1 MDPQFS
7 LQDVNRCELCE
18 TAKADGYCDLCHLSL
33 CKPCIG
39 GHVLD
44 EYDNHKVVPFRQ
56 RNSTL
61 IYPKCKTHPPKI
73 CDIQCKD
80 CNIFVCSSCL
90 TSELHNGHIFLEIL
104 EAYKTK
110 KEIVEKDFKKLEFL
124 ISPSYEETVLDL
136 EKQLASLDN
145 GYENLTLEVSKQG
158 EKWHGEID
166 VVINKM
172 KNEIT
177 EIKMKHND
185 ILQKYLDEVKNTH
198 SRIKHRLAALKA
210 VEKSTEVSTTIE
222 YNSEIKEFSKLP
234 RMIKVC
240 LPTFIKKPI
249 DPVKLY
255 SFFGEIIPLSTD
267 TEEDFL
273 LKKEQDTSSAEQLD
287 ETELVSTFETGS
299 FLYKPD
305 EWNAQ

>member
-1 MDPQFS
+1 M
-7 LQDVNRCELCE
+7 
-18 TAKADGYCDLCHLSL
+18 
-33 CKPCIG
+33 
-39 GHVLD
+39 
-44 EYDNHKVVPFRQ
+44 
-56 RNSTL
+56 
-61 IYPKCKTHPPKI
+61 
-73 CDIQCKD
+73 
-80 CNIFVCSSCL
+80 
-90 TSELHNGHIFLEIL
+90 
-104 EAYKTK
+104 
-110 KEIVEKDFKKLEFL
+110 
-124 ISPSYEETVLDL
+124 
-136 EKQLASLDN
+136 
-145 GYENLTLEVSKQG
+145 
-158 EKWHGEID
+158 
-166 VVINKM
+166 
-172 KNEIT
+172 
-177 EIKMKHND
+177 
-185 ILQKYLDEVKNTH
+185 DEVKNTH